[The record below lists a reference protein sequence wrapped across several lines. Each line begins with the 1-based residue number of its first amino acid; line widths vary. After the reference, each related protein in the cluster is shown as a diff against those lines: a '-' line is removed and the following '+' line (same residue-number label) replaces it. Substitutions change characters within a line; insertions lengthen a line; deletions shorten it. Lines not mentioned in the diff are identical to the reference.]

1 MTVKSSSTS
10 IKFSN
15 PPFSNPFKT
24 PKKSIGCPTKKGKV
38 SPKTLGRRLIKA
50 LSNLIKLCD
59 ESDIEMFN
67 CLGLLGQ
74 KFYMRKGPNYDN
86 ARGQLFHHI
95 AHNILTTTSTDL
107 VGVPLDVCLYV
118 MSSTEIGDTKYD
130 NLRKTLAPFVNLAT
144 KNRVRTRK
152 HEICPKYENTR
163 NQGSFL
169 KLSSLV
175 SFFFH
180 YKR

>member
-1 MTVKSSSTS
+1 MFVKAKQTLNVKGSSKSS
-10 IKFSN
+10 KFSN
-15 PPFSNPFKT
+15 PPFRNPFKT
-24 PKKSIGCPTKKGKV
+24 PKKPFGCPTKKGKV

-50 LSNLIKLCD
+50 LSSLIKLCD

-95 AHNILTTTSTDL
+95 AHNILTTTSTEL

-118 MSSTEIGDTKYD
+118 MSSMEIGDTKYD
-130 NLRKTLAPFVNLAT
+130 NLRKTLSPFVKLAT
-144 KNRVRTRK
+144 KNRVRSRK

-163 NQGSFL
+163 NQGSF
-169 KLSSLV
+169 
-175 SFFFH
+175 F
-180 YKR
+180 